1 MPRIILLV
9 ALGFI
14 LWYLWQHL
22 KGLQKKPPQERKAA
36 LWRFI
41 FIALFG
47 VTLGLVITGRAHWLA
62 AAFAGLL
69 PLAKS
74 LMMLGARSIPLLHLW
89 RRHSNSEFGPRI
101 KTPYLDVKINLRN
114 GHIDGKVL
122 QGEFAEQLLSEL
134 DRPKLDQL
142 LEVLRGTDREGTMLL
157 QAYII
162 RRFGPSGEN
171 SQQGHNYQQQ
181 APASRSLTKTEAWQI
196 LGLEPEADEATIIKA
211 HKRLIQKLHPDRGGN
226 DYLASKVNAAKDLL
240 LKGL

>member
-9 ALGFI
+9 VLGFI
-14 LWYLWQHL
+14 LWYLWQHF
-22 KGLQKKPPQERKAA
+22 KSLQTKPPQERRAA

-41 FIALFG
+41 FIVLFG

-69 PLAKS
+69 PLVKS
-74 LMMLGARSIPLLHLW
+74 LMVLGARSMPLLHLW

-101 KTPYLDVKINLRN
+101 KTPFLDVKINLRN

-134 DRPKLDQL
+134 NRSKLDQL
-142 LEVLRGTDREGTMLL
+142 LAVLRSTDREGSMLL
-157 QAYII
+157 QAYIM

-171 SQQGHNYQQQ
+171 SQQGQNHQQKT
-181 APASRSLTKTEAWQI
+181 PDSSGLTRAEAWQI
-196 LGLEPEADEATIIKA
+196 LGLKPDTDEATIIKA
-211 HKRLIQKLHPDRGGN
+211 HKQLIQKLHPDRGGN

-240 LKGL
+240 LGGR